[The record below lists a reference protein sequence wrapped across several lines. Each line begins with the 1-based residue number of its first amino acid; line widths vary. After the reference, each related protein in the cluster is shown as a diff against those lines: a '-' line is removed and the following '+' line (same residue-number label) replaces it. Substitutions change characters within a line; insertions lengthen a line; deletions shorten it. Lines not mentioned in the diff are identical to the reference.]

1 MSAAR
6 TPDAHEGTFVVTYRG
21 ETRRFAP
28 ECAFGSICYAMGS
41 PTGSVVSVETGVEY
55 TDGGM
60 PPGRYTFIRG
70 YPNVLEA
77 WAGRMCERCASCQI
91 M

>member
-1 MSAAR
+1 M
-6 TPDAHEGTFVVTYRG
+6 TYRG
-21 ETRRFAP
+21 VTRRFASG
-28 ECAFGSICYAMGS
+28 CRFGSICYAMGN

-60 PPGRYTFIRG
+60 PPGRYMFIRG
-70 YPNVLEA
+70 YHNDCEA
-77 WAGRMCERCASCQI
+77 CAGRVCESCASCQI

>member
-1 MSAAR
+1 
-6 TPDAHEGTFVVTYRG
+6 
-21 ETRRFAP
+21 
-28 ECAFGSICYAMGS
+28 MGN

-60 PPGRYTFIRG
+60 PPGRYMFIRG
-70 YPNVLEA
+70 YHNDCEA
-77 WAGRMCERCASCQI
+77 CAGRVCESCASCQI